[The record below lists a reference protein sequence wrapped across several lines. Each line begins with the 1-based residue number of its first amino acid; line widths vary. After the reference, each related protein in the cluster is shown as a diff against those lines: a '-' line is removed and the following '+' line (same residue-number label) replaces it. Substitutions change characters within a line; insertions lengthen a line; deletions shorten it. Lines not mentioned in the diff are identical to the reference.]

1 MRRYFDLNTLK
12 RTYRD
17 PLAWVILAVDLFPI
31 VAVLTLGWG
40 AAPLVFLYWL
50 ENVIVG
56 AVALL
61 RMIAAS
67 VTKGVMGMGMLFLG
81 PFFTVHY
88 GGFCFVHG
96 QFVNM
101 YASMGPGGKILN
113 GGPGFPNPL
122 ELIQNALASGAYMT
136 WFVTAIVAVQALLFV
151 RDFILRGEFRTAKI
165 EEEMSAP
172 YTRIFVLHIGIF
184 AGAGAL
190 MLIGNPLWGIL
201 GLIVL
206 RAIWGVFLTIRRRMR
221 LDGSLPQQKVD
232 GPSPI

>member
-1 MRRYFDLNTLK
+1 MVFSFLNPNTLA

-17 PLAWVILAVDLFPI
+17 PVAWVTLAVDLFPI

-50 ENVIVG
+50 ENLIVG

-67 VTKGVMGMGMLFLG
+67 LTKGAMGLIVLFMA

-96 QFVNM
+96 QFVNV
-101 YASMGPGGKILN
+101 YANMATGQDVPAGD
-113 GGPGFPNPL
+113 PGFPSL
-122 ELIQNALASGAYMT
+122 FDLITNALASGAYMT
-136 WFVTAIVAVQALLFV
+136 WFVMAIIGVQALLFI
-151 RDFILRGEFRTAKI
+151 RDFIGRGEYRTATL
-165 EEEMSAP
+165 EAEMAAP

-190 MLIGNPLWGIL
+190 ALIGNPLWGVLALIL
-201 GLIVL
+201 L
-206 RAIWGVFLTIRRRMR
+206 RALWGVFLTVRRRTR
-221 LDGSLPQQKVD
+221 IDAAPQLE
-232 GPSPI
+232 S

>member
-1 MRRYFDLNTLK
+1 MRQIFDINTLK

-17 PLAWVILAVDLFPI
+17 PIAWAILAVDLFPI

-50 ENVIVG
+50 ENLIVG
-56 AVALL
+56 AIALA

-67 VTKGVMGMGMLFLG
+67 ITKGVLGLAVLFLG

-101 YASMGPGGKILN
+101 FAQMGRVGQIPR
-113 GGPGFPNPL
+113 GGPGFPGPFD
-122 ELIQNALASGAYMT
+122 LIANALASGTYMV
-136 WFVTAIVAVQALLFV
+136 WFVAAIIAVQALLFV
-151 RDFILRGEFRTAKI
+151 RDFIWRGEYKTAKI
-165 EEEMSAP
+165 EEEMAAP

-184 AGAGAL
+184 AGAFGL

-201 GLIVL
+201 ALIGL
-206 RAIWGVFLTIRRRMR
+206 RAAWGVFLTIRRRMR
-221 LDGSLPQQKVD
+221 LDGELPQQKVD